1 MNARCAICPVGTPT
15 GTESEQ
21 DRQSKTDTY
30 SWTMKTYLSVYL
42 GSSVLAIII
51 TPIVIRVARQLN
63 IIDTPDIRKVH
74 SKPIP
79 RIGGVAIFVSMM
91 GLVIPVLFLP
101 NIVGD
106 SFRLIHSKIVVVLC
120 VAGFIFFVGLVD
132 DIRGLRVRTKLWI
145 QITAAIIVCSAGI
158 RIESIAITDW
168 LILDFGWFS
177 WPFTL
182 FWIVGITN
190 AINLSDGLDG
200 LAAGISAVACGVIA
214 ILAICNNDVV
224 MAVLMLAL
232 LGSLTGFL
240 VFNFDPAKIFMG
252 DSGSLFLGFTIASS
266 SVLCATKTETVV
278 GLALPILALGI
289 PIFDTLFS
297 ILRRFIERRSLFTP
311 DRSHFHHR
319 LLALGL
325 RQRQV
330 VITAYFMTLLAV
342 GLGMFML
349 FTRDAQ
355 TAIVFVCIL
364 LLLVLAFNVV
374 GSIRLRETIAG
385 LKRKYTISKQKKQ
398 EIENFERIELH
409 FRQAKIFDQWWQ
421 AVCFA
426 ADKMDFVKGSL
437 SVTNRDGTLR
447 VLAWENDGEDIKG
460 QDVVKMTVP
469 VRDRRAGSSL
479 ELKVEV
485 NINGSLESAGR
496 KVALFSRLMDE
507 HSVVGLPRSGIRSTC
522 VAKEQVSHM

>member
-1 MNARCAICPVGTPT
+1 
-15 GTESEQ
+15 
-21 DRQSKTDTY
+21 
-30 SWTMKTYLSVYL
+30 MKTYLYVYL
-42 GSSVLAIII
+42 GSAVLAVII

-91 GLVIPVLFLP
+91 GLVIPVLFLS

-120 VAGFIFFVGLVD
+120 AAGFIFFVGLVD

-145 QITAAIIVCSAGI
+145 QLTAAIIVCSAGI
-158 RIESIAITDW
+158 RIESIAITDR

-240 VFNFDPAKIFMG
+240 LFNFDPAKIFMG

-297 ILRRFIERRSLFTP
+297 ILRRFIERRSLFAP

-325 RQRQV
+325 QQRQV

-349 FTRDAQ
+349 FTRKSQ
-355 TAIVFVCIL
+355 TVIVFVCIL
-364 LLLVLAFNVV
+364 LLLVLTFNFV

-385 LKRKYTISKQKKQ
+385 LKRKYSITNQEKQ

-426 ADKMDFVKGSL
+426 ADRMDFAK
-437 SVTNRDGTLR
+437 SVLPLTNRDGTKRML
-447 VLAWENDGEDIKG
+447 VWEKGYEDIRT
-460 QDVVKMTVP
+460 DEIVKMTVP
-469 VRDRRAGSSL
+469 IRDRRAGSAL
-479 ELKVEV
+479 NMEV
-485 NINGSLESAGR
+485 QVHANGSLESAGR
-496 KVALFSRLMDE
+496 RLTLFGRLIEQYSVANLPNSSKNEFKAANQSSNGDSQRLAVSR
-507 HSVVGLPRSGIRSTC
+507 
-522 VAKEQVSHM
+522 

>member
-15 GTESEQ
+15 ETESEK
-21 DRQSKTDTY
+21 DRQSKTNTY

-42 GSSVLAIII
+42 GSAVLAIII

-63 IIDTPDIRKVH
+63 IVDTPDIRKVH

-101 NIVGD
+101 NVVGD

-120 VAGFIFFVGLVD
+120 AAGFIFFVGLVD
-132 DIRGLRVRTKLWI
+132 DVRDLRVRTKLWA
-145 QITAAIIVCSAGI
+145 QLAAAIIVCSAGI
-158 RIESIAITDW
+158 RIESITFTDW
-168 LILDFGWFS
+168 LMLDFGWFS

-190 AINLSDGLDG
+190 AVNLSDGLDG
-200 LAAGISAVACGVIA
+200 LAAGISAGACGVIA

-240 VFNFDPAKIFMG
+240 LFNFDPAKIFMG

-266 SVLCATKTETVV
+266 SVLCATKIETIT
-278 GLALPILALGI
+278 GLALPILALGL
-289 PIFDTLFS
+289 PILDTLFS
-297 ILRRFIERRSLFTP
+297 MLRRFLERRSLFAP

-325 RQRQV
+325 HQRHV
-330 VITAYFMTLLAV
+330 VITAYVVTLLAA

-349 FTRDAQ
+349 VTRNGQ
-355 TAIVFVCIL
+355 TIIVFICTM
-364 LLLVLAFNVV
+364 LLLVLVFRVV
-374 GSIRLRETIAG
+374 GSVRLRETITG
-385 LKRKYTISKQKKQ
+385 LKRNYSISSQKKQ
-398 EIENFERIELH
+398 ELKTFENIELH
-409 FRQAKIFDQWWQ
+409 FRQAEKFDEWWQ

-426 ADKMDFVKGSL
+426 ADEMDFVSGFLPLTK
-437 SVTNRDGTLR
+437 RDGTKRTL
-447 VLAWENDGEDIKG
+447 VWEKSDGNIPANEI
-460 QDVVKMTVP
+460 VRMIVP
-469 VRDRRAGSSL
+469 VHDRRADSSL
-479 ELKVEV
+479 NIEV
-485 NINGSLESAGR
+485 QVRANGSLESAGR
-496 KVALFSRLMDE
+496 RVALFTRLIYE
-507 HSVVGLPRSGIRSTC
+507 HSIANLAR
-522 VAKEQVSHM
+522 